1 MGVLFIVAVRP
12 GGDEGAGV
20 ASRIGLT
27 LAVVMNFSGQ
37 TTSIGLLLIAAH
49 VALPVGSQQMNDS
62 VTPR

>member
-20 ASRIGLT
+20 ASRIGLA

-49 VALPVGSQQMNDS
+49 VALSVGSQQMNDS